1 MSSMERLWKDM
12 ELNGPC
18 PEINP
23 ADIRRRVNTALNAD
37 PSERSIYMRQK
48 IRIAAVMAAAVIAL
62 TGTALAVGTNWDALM
77 EHLGIFAPYVQAVD
91 GVSVT
96 DQGLKVS
103 VVAAL
108 SDESGT
114 KAYVSVTDLTGD
126 RLSENLAYNGRLGTS
141 CISYDPETRT
151 ALLEMPMMTNR
162 DFNKDGSL
170 TLTFASF
177 QPGFRELTGIPFPE
191 QALSTAARSSRL
203 FTDEELTKK
212 TVNSGTEVRGLLPG
226 QNPVKLE
233 GTDLIWISS
242 SGFDENGVFHIL
254 YEMAEGVQCTA
265 DPTPFM
271 EFDDREMPSYRINQ
285 IAWEDGRYLD
295 ISFPDSNVFT
305 RESVPHLELGD
316 MDIRLYTEEDIEGSW
331 ELTFFPENL
340 PQRSAT
346 MSETLS
352 GMSMTGVDLT
362 AISLRL
368 ELTSKGGTPAN
379 YPVSVYLADGTR
391 IDIEGWGSIT
401 DRDDTAMDK
410 VVIDGVTYYRVDG
423 SADPYGER
431 HYAVT
436 WYFPTPIDPA
446 QVAGFSLGYRM
457 YALQDGAA
465 VPTGWLTQLPGE
477 TGK

>member
-12 ELNGPC
+12 ELSGPC

-48 IRIAAVMAAAVIAL
+48 IRMAAVMTAAVIAL

-77 EHLGIFAPYVQAVD
+77 ERLGIFAPYVQAVD

-114 KAYVSVTDLTGD
+114 RAYVAVTDLTGD
-126 RLSENLAYNGRLGTS
+126 RLGENLVYNGRLGSS
-141 CISYDPETRT
+141 CISYDQSTRT
-151 ALLEMPMMTNR
+151 ALLEMPMMTER
-162 DFNKDGSL
+162 DFNEDGSL

-177 QPGFRELTGIPFPE
+177 QPGFRELTGLSFPE
-191 QALSTAARSSRL
+191 AALSTAARSRRP
-203 FTDEELTKK
+203 FADGGLTKQ
-212 TVNSGTEVRGLLPG
+212 TANWGTEARALLPD

-254 YEMAEGVQCTA
+254 YEMAEGVQCVT

-271 EFDDREMPSYRINQ
+271 DVDGQETGSYRINQ
-285 IAWEDGRYLD
+285 LSYEGGRYLD
-295 ISFPDSNVFT
+295 VSFPDSNVFT
-305 RESVPHLELGD
+305 KESVPHLELKD
-316 MDIRLYTEEDIEGSW
+316 MTIRLYTEEDIEGSW

-340 PQRSAT
+340 PQRSAA

-368 ELTSKGGTPAN
+368 ELTSRGGTPAN

-391 IDIEGWGSIT
+391 IDIEDWGQISDLDERMTRIVKDGRVYYGT
-401 DRDDTAMDK
+401 
-410 VVIDGVTYYRVDG
+410 VVTPPGK
-423 SADPYGER
+423 ER
-431 HYAVT
+431 HFAVT
-436 WYFPTPIDPA
+436 WYLPVPIDPE
-446 QVAGFSLGYRM
+446 QVTGFSLGYRM

-465 VPTGWLTQLPGE
+465 VPTGWLTALPGE
-477 TGK
+477 EK

>member
-48 IRIAAVMAAAVIAL
+48 IRIAVVMTAAVIAL

-77 EHLGIFAPYVQAVD
+77 ERLGIFAPYVQAVD

-114 KAYVSVTDLTGD
+114 RAYVAVTDLTGD
-126 RLSENLAYNGRLGTS
+126 RLGENLVYNGRLGSS
-141 CISYDPETRT
+141 CISYDQSTRT
-151 ALLEMPMMTNR
+151 ALLEMPMMTER
-162 DFNKDGSL
+162 DFNEDGSL

-177 QPGFRELTGIPFPE
+177 QPGFRELTGLSFPE
-191 QALSTAARSSRL
+191 AALSTAARSSRL
-203 FTDEELTKK
+203 FTDGELTKK
-212 TVNSGTEVRGLLPG
+212 TVNWGTEARALLPD

-254 YEMAEGVQCTA
+254 YEMAEGVQCVT

-271 EFDDREMPSYRINQ
+271 DVDGQETGSYRINQ
-285 IAWEDGRYLD
+285 LSYEGGRYLD
-295 ISFPDSNVFT
+295 VSFPDSNVFT
-305 RESVPHLELGD
+305 KESVPHLELKD
-316 MDIRLYTEEDIEGSW
+316 MTIRLYTEEDIEGSW

-340 PQRSAT
+340 PQRSAA

-368 ELTSKGGTPAN
+368 ELTSRGGTPAN

-391 IDIEGWGSIT
+391 IDIEDWGQISDLDERMTRIVKDGRVYYGT
-401 DRDDTAMDK
+401 
-410 VVIDGVTYYRVDG
+410 VVTPPGK
-423 SADPYGER
+423 ER
-431 HYAVT
+431 HFAVT
-436 WYFPTPIDPA
+436 WYLPVPIDPE
-446 QVAGFSLGYRM
+446 QVTGFSLGYRR

-465 VPTGWLTQLPGE
+465 VPTGWLTALPGE
-477 TGK
+477 EK

>member
-12 ELNGPC
+12 ELSGPC

-23 ADIRRRVNTALNAD
+23 AHIRRRVNAALNAD

-48 IRIAAVMAAAVIAL
+48 IRMAAVMAAAAIAL

-77 EHLGIFAPYVQAVD
+77 EHLGLFAPYVQTVD
-91 GVSVT
+91 GVSAT

-114 KAYVSVTDLTGD
+114 RAYVAVTDLTGD
-126 RLSENLAYNGRLGTS
+126 RLGENLVYNGRLGSS
-141 CISYDPETRT
+141 CISYDQSTRT
-151 ALLEMPMMTNR
+151 ALLEMPMMTER
-162 DFNKDGSL
+162 DFNEDGSL

-191 QALSTAARSSRL
+191 EALSTAARRSRL
-203 FTDEELTKK
+203 FTDGELTKK
-212 TVNSGTEVRGLLPG
+212 TVNWGTEARALLPD

-254 YEMAEGVQCTA
+254 YEMAEGVQCVT

-271 EFDDREMPSYRINQ
+271 DVDGQETGSYRINQ
-285 IAWEDGRYLD
+285 LSYEDGRYLD

-305 RESVPHLELGD
+305 KESVPHLELKD
-316 MDIRLYTEEDIEGSW
+316 MTIRLYTEEDIEGSW

-340 PQRSAT
+340 PQRSAA

-368 ELTSKGGTPAN
+368 ELTSRGGTPAN

-391 IDIEGWGSIT
+391 IDIEDWGQISDLDERMTRIVKDGRVYYGT
-401 DRDDTAMDK
+401 
-410 VVIDGVTYYRVDG
+410 VVTPPGK
-423 SADPYGER
+423 ER
-431 HYAVT
+431 HFAVT
-436 WYFPTPIDPA
+436 WYLPVPIDPE
-446 QVAGFSLGYRM
+446 QVTGFSLGYRM

-465 VPTGWLTQLPGE
+465 VPTGWLTALPGE
-477 TGK
+477 EK

>member
-1 MSSMERLWKDM
+1 MSSMERLWKDV
-12 ELNGPC
+12 ELPGPC

-23 ADIRRRVNTALNAD
+23 ADIRRRVNAALNAD

-48 IRIAAVMAAAVIAL
+48 LRMAAVMTAAVIAL

-77 EHLGIFAPYVQAVD
+77 EHLGIFAPYVQTVD

-114 KAYVSVTDLTGD
+114 RAYVAVTDLTGD
-126 RLSENLAYNGRLGTS
+126 RLGENLVYNGRLGSS
-141 CISYDPETRT
+141 CISYDQSTRT
-151 ALLEMPMMTNR
+151 ALLEMPMMTER
-162 DFNKDGSL
+162 DFNEDGSL
-170 TLTFASF
+170 TLVFNSF
-177 QPGFRELTGIPFPE
+177 QPGYRELTGIPFPAE
-191 QALSTAARSSRL
+191 ALSTAARSSRL
-203 FTDEELTKK
+203 FTDGELTKK
-212 TVNSGTEVRGLLPG
+212 VVNSGTEARALLPD

-254 YEMAEGVQCTA
+254 YEMAEGVQCVT

-271 EFDDREMPSYRINQ
+271 DVDGQETGSYRINQ
-285 IAWEDGRYLD
+285 LSYGGGRYLD
-295 ISFPDSNVFT
+295 VSFPDSDVFT
-305 RESVPHLELGD
+305 RESVPRLKPGD
-316 MDIRLYTEEDIEGSW
+316 MGIALYTGESIEGSW

-340 PQRSAT
+340 PQRSAA

-368 ELTSKGGTPAN
+368 ELTSGGGTPAY

-391 IDIEGWGSIT
+391 IDAGTKGRIS
-401 DRDDTAMDK
+401 DLDDT
-410 VVIDGVTYYRVDG
+410 VTRVIEDGEVYYRVDVTE
-423 SADPYGER
+423 DLPEER
-431 HYAVT
+431 HFAVT
-436 WYFPTPIDPA
+436 WYLPVPIDPEQA
-446 QVAGFSLGYRM
+446 TGFSLGCRM

-465 VPTGWLTQLPGE
+465 VPTGWLTALPGE
-477 TGK
+477 EG

>member
-12 ELNGPC
+12 ELSGPC

-23 ADIRRRVNTALNAD
+23 AHIRRRVNAALNAD

-48 IRIAAVMAAAVIAL
+48 IRMAAVMAAIAL

-77 EHLGIFAPYVQAVD
+77 EHLGLFAPYVQTVD
-91 GVSVT
+91 GVSAT

-114 KAYVSVTDLTGD
+114 RAYVAVTDLTGD
-126 RLSENLAYNGRLGTS
+126 RLGENLVYNGRLGSS
-141 CISYDPETRT
+141 CISYDQSTRT
-151 ALLEMPMMTNR
+151 ALLEMPMMTER
-162 DFNKDGSL
+162 DFNEDGSL

-191 QALSTAARSSRL
+191 AALSTAARSSRL
-203 FTDEELTKK
+203 FTDGELTKK
-212 TVNSGTEVRGLLPG
+212 VVNHGTEARALLPD

-254 YEMAEGVQCTA
+254 YEMAEGVQCVT

-271 EFDDREMPSYRINQ
+271 DVDGQETGSYRINQ
-285 IAWEDGRYLD
+285 LSYEGGRYLD
-295 ISFPDSNVFT
+295 VSFPDSDVFT
-305 RESVPHLELGD
+305 RESVPRLKPGD
-316 MDIRLYTEEDIEGSW
+316 MGIALYTGESIEGSW

-340 PQRSAT
+340 PQRSAA

-368 ELTSKGGTPAN
+368 ELTSRGGTPAN

-391 IDIEGWGSIT
+391 IDIEDWGQISDLDERMTRIVKDGRVYYGT
-401 DRDDTAMDK
+401 
-410 VVIDGVTYYRVDG
+410 VVTPPGK
-423 SADPYGER
+423 ER
-431 HYAVT
+431 HFAVT
-436 WYFPTPIDPA
+436 WYLPVPIDPE
-446 QVAGFSLGYRM
+446 QVTGFSLGYRM

-465 VPTGWLTQLPGE
+465 VPTGWLTALPGE
-477 TGK
+477 EK

>member
-48 IRIAAVMAAAVIAL
+48 IRMAAVMTAAVIAL

-77 EHLGIFAPYVQAVD
+77 ERLGIFAPYVQAVD

-114 KAYVSVTDLTGD
+114 KTYVSVTDLTGD
-126 RLSENLAYNGRLGTS
+126 RLGENLTYNGKLSSS

-151 ALLEMPMMTNR
+151 ALLEMPMMTSR
-162 DFNKDGSL
+162 YFNEDGSL

-177 QPGFRELTGIPFPE
+177 QPGFRELTGIPFPAE
-191 QALSTAARSSRL
+191 ALSTATRSSRL
-203 FTDEELTKK
+203 FTDGELTEKS
-212 TVNSGTEVRGLLPG
+212 VNSGAEARGLLPG

-254 YEMAEGVQCTA
+254 YEMAEGVTCAA

-271 EFDDREMPSYRINQ
+271 KLDNREILSYRVNQ
-285 IAWEDGRYLD
+285 LVWGDGRYLD
-295 ISFPDSNVFT
+295 VSFPDSNVFT
-305 RESVPHLELGD
+305 RGSLSHLVLED
-316 MDIRLYTEEDIEGSW
+316 MDIRLYTEESIEGNW

-340 PQRSAT
+340 PQRSAA

-352 GMSMTGVDLT
+352 GMSMTSVDLT

-368 ELTSKGGTPAN
+368 ELTSRGGTPAN

-391 IDIEGWGSIT
+391 IDIEDWGQISDLDERMTRIVKDGRVYYGT
-401 DRDDTAMDK
+401 
-410 VVIDGVTYYRVDG
+410 VVTPPGK
-423 SADPYGER
+423 ER
-431 HYAVT
+431 HFAVT
-436 WYFPTPIDPA
+436 WYLPVPIDPE
-446 QVAGFSLGYRM
+446 QVTGFSLGYRM

-465 VPTGWLTQLPGE
+465 VPTGWLTALPGE
-477 TGK
+477 EK

>member
-12 ELNGPC
+12 ELSGPC

-23 ADIRRRVNTALNAD
+23 AHIRRRVNAALNAD

-48 IRIAAVMAAAVIAL
+48 IRMAAVMAAAAIAL

-77 EHLGIFAPYVQAVD
+77 EHMGLFAPYVQTVD
-91 GVSVT
+91 GVSAT

-114 KAYVSVTDLTGD
+114 RAYVAVTDLTGD
-126 RLSENLAYNGRLGTS
+126 RLGENLVYNGRLGSS
-141 CISYDPETRT
+141 CISYDQSTRT
-151 ALLEMPMMTNR
+151 ALLEMPMMTER
-162 DFNKDGSL
+162 DFNEDGSL

-177 QPGFRELTGIPFPE
+177 QPGFRELTGLSFPE
-191 QALSTAARSSRL
+191 AALSTAARSSRL
-203 FTDEELTKK
+203 FTDGELTKK
-212 TVNSGTEVRGLLPG
+212 TVNWGTKARALLPD

-254 YEMAEGVQCTA
+254 YEMAEGVTCAA

-271 EFDDREMPSYRINQ
+271 KLDNREILSYRVNQ
-285 IAWEDGRYLD
+285 LAWEDGRYLD

-305 RESVPHLELGD
+305 KESVPHLELKD
-316 MDIRLYTEEDIEGSW
+316 MTIRLYTEEDIEGSW

-368 ELTSKGGTPAN
+368 ELTSRGGTPAN

-391 IDIEGWGSIT
+391 IDIEDWGQISDLDERMTRIVKDGRVYYGT
-401 DRDDTAMDK
+401 
-410 VVIDGVTYYRVDG
+410 VVTPPGK
-423 SADPYGER
+423 ER
-431 HYAVT
+431 HFAVT
-436 WYFPTPIDPA
+436 WYLPVPIDPE
-446 QVAGFSLGYRM
+446 QVTGFSLGYRM

-465 VPTGWLTQLPGE
+465 VPTGWLTALPGE
-477 TGK
+477 EK

>member
-12 ELNGPC
+12 ELSGPC

-23 ADIRRRVNTALNAD
+23 AHIRRRVNAALNAD

-48 IRIAAVMAAAVIAL
+48 IRMAAVMAAAAIAL

-77 EHLGIFAPYVQAVD
+77 EHLGLFAPYVQTVD
-91 GVSVT
+91 GVSAT

-114 KAYVSVTDLTGD
+114 RAYVAVTDLTGD
-126 RLSENLAYNGRLGTS
+126 RLGENLVYNGRLGSS
-141 CISYDPETRT
+141 CISYDQSTRT
-151 ALLEMPMMTNR
+151 ALLEMPMMTER
-162 DFNKDGSL
+162 DFNEDGSL

-191 QALSTAARSSRL
+191 EALSTAARRSRL
-203 FTDEELTKK
+203 FTDGELTKK
-212 TVNSGTEVRGLLPG
+212 TVNWGTEARALLPD

-254 YEMAEGVQCTA
+254 YEMAEGVQCVT

-271 EFDDREMPSYRINQ
+271 DVDGQETGSYRINQ
-285 IAWEDGRYLD
+285 LSYGGGRYLD
-295 ISFPDSNVFT
+295 VSFPDSDVFT
-305 RESVPHLELGD
+305 RESVPRLKPGD
-316 MDIRLYTEEDIEGSW
+316 MGIALYTGESIEGSW

-340 PQRSAT
+340 PQRSAA

-368 ELTSKGGTPAN
+368 ELTSRGGTPAN

-391 IDIEGWGSIT
+391 IDIEDWGQISDLDERMTRIVKDGRVYYGT
-401 DRDDTAMDK
+401 
-410 VVIDGVTYYRVDG
+410 VVTPPGK
-423 SADPYGER
+423 ER
-431 HYAVT
+431 HFAVT
-436 WYFPTPIDPA
+436 WYLPVPIDPE
-446 QVAGFSLGYRM
+446 QVTGFSLGYRM

-465 VPTGWLTQLPGE
+465 VPTGWLTALPGE
-477 TGK
+477 EK

>member
-48 IRIAAVMAAAVIAL
+48 IRIAAVMAAAMIAL

-77 EHLGIFAPYVQAVD
+77 EHLGIFAPYVQDVD

-114 KAYVSVTDLTGD
+114 KTYVSVTDLTGD
-126 RLSENLAYNGRLGTS
+126 RLSENLTYNGRLGTS

-151 ALLEMPMMTNR
+151 ALLEMPMMISR
-162 DFNKDGSL
+162 YFNEDGSL

-177 QPGFRELTGIPFPE
+177 QPGLRELTGIPFPE
-191 QALSTAARSSRL
+191 EALSTAARRSRL

-254 YEMAEGVQCTA
+254 YEMAEGVTCAA

-271 EFDDREMPSYRINQ
+271 KLDNREILSYRINQ
-285 IAWEDGRYLD
+285 LVWGDGRYLD
-295 ISFPDSNVFT
+295 VSFPDSDVFT
-305 RESVPHLELGD
+305 RESLSHLELED
-316 MDIRLYTEEDIEGSW
+316 MDIRLYTEESIEGNW
-331 ELTFFPENL
+331 ELTFFPKNL
-340 PQRSAT
+340 SQRSAT

-352 GMSMTGVDLT
+352 GMSMTSVDLT

-368 ELTSKGGTPAN
+368 ELTSKGGTPAA

-391 IDIEGWGSIT
+391 IDIEGWGQISDLDERMT
-401 DRDDTAMDK
+401 RVVEDGK
-410 VVIDGVTYYRVDG
+410 VYYGIDVTEPG
-423 SADPYGER
+423 KER
-431 HYAVT
+431 HFAVT
-436 WYFPTPIDPA
+436 WYFPAPIDPA
-446 QVAGFSLGYRM
+446 QVTGFSLGYRM
-457 YALQDGAA
+457 YAIQDGAA
-465 VPTGWLTQLPGE
+465 VPTGWLTELPGQE
-477 TGK
+477 K

>member
-12 ELNGPC
+12 ELSGPC

-23 ADIRRRVNTALNAD
+23 AHIRRRVNAALNAD

-48 IRIAAVMAAAVIAL
+48 IRMAAVMAAAAIAL

-77 EHLGIFAPYVQAVD
+77 EHLGLFAPYVQTVD
-91 GVSVT
+91 GVSAT

-114 KAYVSVTDLTGD
+114 RAYVAVTDLTGD
-126 RLSENLAYNGRLGTS
+126 RLGENLVYNGRLGSS
-141 CISYDPETRT
+141 CISYDQSTRT
-151 ALLEMPMMTNR
+151 ALLEMPMMTER
-162 DFNKDGSL
+162 DFNEDGSL

-191 QALSTAARSSRL
+191 AALSTAARSSRL
-203 FTDEELTKK
+203 FTDGELTKK
-212 TVNSGTEVRGLLPG
+212 TVNWGTEARALLPD

-254 YEMAEGVQCTA
+254 YEMAEGVQCAA

-271 EFDDREMPSYRINQ
+271 DVDGQETGSYRINQ
-285 IAWEDGRYLD
+285 LSYEGGRYLD
-295 ISFPDSNVFT
+295 VSFPDSDVFT
-305 RESVPHLELGD
+305 RESVPRLKPGD
-316 MDIRLYTEEDIEGSW
+316 MGIALYTGESIEGSW

-368 ELTSKGGTPAN
+368 ELTSRGGTPAN

-391 IDIEGWGSIT
+391 IDIEDWGQISDLDERMTRIVKDGRVYYGT
-401 DRDDTAMDK
+401 
-410 VVIDGVTYYRVDG
+410 VVTPPGK
-423 SADPYGER
+423 ER
-431 HYAVT
+431 HFAVT
-436 WYFPTPIDPA
+436 WYLPVPIDPE
-446 QVAGFSLGYRM
+446 QVTGFSLGYRM

-465 VPTGWLTQLPGE
+465 VPTGWLTALPGE
-477 TGK
+477 EK

>member
-1 MSSMERLWKDM
+1 MEKLWKDM

-23 ADIRRRVNTALNAD
+23 AHIRRRVNAALNAD

-77 EHLGIFAPYVQAVD
+77 EHLGIFAPYVQTVD

-96 DQGLKVS
+96 DQGLEVS

-114 KAYVSVTDLTGD
+114 RAYVAVTDLTGD
-126 RLSENLAYNGRLGTS
+126 RLGENLAYNGKQSSS

-170 TLTFASF
+170 TLVFTSF
-177 QPGFRELTGIPFPE
+177 QPGLRELTGIPFPE
-191 QALSTAARSSRL
+191 EALSTATRSSRL
-203 FTDEELTKK
+203 LTDGELTKK
-212 TVNSGTEVRGLLPG
+212 VVNSGTEARVLLPD

-254 YEMAEGVQCTA
+254 YEMAEGVQCAA

-271 EFDDREMPSYRINQ
+271 EFDDRDAASYRINQ
-285 IAWEDGRYLD
+285 LAWEDGRYLD
-295 ISFPDSNVFT
+295 VSFPDSNVFT
-305 RESVPHLELGD
+305 RESVPHLELEE
-316 MDIRLYTEEDIEGSW
+316 MDIRLYTGESIEGSW
-331 ELTFFPENL
+331 ELTFFPDNL
-340 PQRSAT
+340 PKRSAT

-368 ELTSKGGTPAN
+368 ELTSGGGTPAY

-391 IDIEGWGSIT
+391 IDAGTNGRIS
-401 DRDDTAMDK
+401 DLDDTATR
-410 VVIDGVTYYRVDG
+410 VIIDGEVYYRIDVTEE
-423 SADPYGER
+423 PPEER
-431 HYAVT
+431 HFAVT
-436 WYFPTPIDPA
+436 WYFPAPIDPA
-446 QVAGFSLGYRM
+446 QVTGFSLGYRM

-465 VPTGWLTQLPGE
+465 VPTGWLAELPG
-477 TGK
+477 

>member
-12 ELNGPC
+12 ELSGPC

-23 ADIRRRVNTALNAD
+23 AHIRRRVNAALNAD

-48 IRIAAVMAAAVIAL
+48 IRMAAVMAAAAIAL

-77 EHLGIFAPYVQAVD
+77 EHLGLFAPYVQTVD
-91 GVSVT
+91 GVSAT

-114 KAYVSVTDLTGD
+114 RAYVAVTDLTGD
-126 RLSENLAYNGRLGTS
+126 RLGENLVYNGRLGSS
-141 CISYDPETRT
+141 CISYDQSTRT
-151 ALLEMPMMTNR
+151 ALLEMPMMTER
-162 DFNKDGSL
+162 DFNEDGSL

-177 QPGFRELTGIPFPE
+177 QPGFRELTGIPFPAE
-191 QALSTAARSSRL
+191 ALSTAARRSRL
-203 FTDEELTKK
+203 FTDGELTKK
-212 TVNSGTEVRGLLPG
+212 TVNWGTEARALLPD

-254 YEMAEGVQCTA
+254 YEMAEGVQCVT

-271 EFDDREMPSYRINQ
+271 DVDGQETGSYRINQ
-285 IAWEDGRYLD
+285 LSYEGGRYLD
-295 ISFPDSNVFT
+295 VSFPDSDVFT
-305 RESVPHLELGD
+305 RESVPRLKPGD
-316 MDIRLYTEEDIEGSW
+316 MGIALYTGESIEGSW

-368 ELTSKGGTPAN
+368 ELTSRGGTPAN

-391 IDIEGWGSIT
+391 IDIEDWGQISDLDERMTRIVKDGRVYYGT
-401 DRDDTAMDK
+401 
-410 VVIDGVTYYRVDG
+410 VVTPPGK
-423 SADPYGER
+423 ER
-431 HYAVT
+431 HFAVT
-436 WYFPTPIDPA
+436 WYLPVPIDPE
-446 QVAGFSLGYRM
+446 QVTGFSLGYRM

-465 VPTGWLTQLPGE
+465 VPTGWLTALPGE
-477 TGK
+477 EK

>member
-12 ELNGPC
+12 ELSGPC

-23 ADIRRRVNTALNAD
+23 AHIRRRVNAALNAD

-48 IRIAAVMAAAVIAL
+48 IRMAAVMAAAAIAL

-77 EHLGIFAPYVQAVD
+77 EHMGLFAPYVQTVD
-91 GVSVT
+91 GVSAT

-114 KAYVSVTDLTGD
+114 RAYVAVTDLTGD
-126 RLSENLAYNGRLGTS
+126 RLGENLVYNGRLGSS
-141 CISYDPETRT
+141 CISYDQSTRT
-151 ALLEMPMMTNR
+151 ALLEMPMMTER
-162 DFNKDGSL
+162 DFNEDGSL

-177 QPGFRELTGIPFPE
+177 QPGFRELTGLSFPE
-191 QALSTAARSSRL
+191 AALSTAARSSRL
-203 FTDEELTKK
+203 FTDGELTKK
-212 TVNSGTEVRGLLPG
+212 TVNWGTEARALLPD

-254 YEMAEGVQCTA
+254 YEMAEGVQCVT

-271 EFDDREMPSYRINQ
+271 DVDGQETGSYRINQ
-285 IAWEDGRYLD
+285 LSYEGGRYLD
-295 ISFPDSNVFT
+295 VSFPDSNVFT
-305 RESVPHLELGD
+305 KESVPHLELKD
-316 MDIRLYTEEDIEGSW
+316 MTIRLYTEEDIEGSW

-340 PQRSAT
+340 PQRSAA

-368 ELTSKGGTPAN
+368 ELTSRGGTPAN

-391 IDIEGWGSIT
+391 IDIEDWGQISDLDERMTRIVKDGRVYYGT
-401 DRDDTAMDK
+401 
-410 VVIDGVTYYRVDG
+410 VVTPPGK
-423 SADPYGER
+423 ER
-431 HYAVT
+431 HFAVT
-436 WYFPTPIDPA
+436 WYLPVPIDPE
-446 QVAGFSLGYRM
+446 QVTGFSLGYRM

-465 VPTGWLTQLPGE
+465 VPTGWLTALPGE
-477 TGK
+477 EK

>member
-12 ELNGPC
+12 ELSGPC

-23 ADIRRRVNTALNAD
+23 AHIRRRVNAALNAD

-48 IRIAAVMAAAVIAL
+48 IRMAAVMAAIAL

-77 EHLGIFAPYVQAVD
+77 EHLGLFAPYVQTVD
-91 GVSVT
+91 GVSAT

-114 KAYVSVTDLTGD
+114 RAYVAVTDLTGD
-126 RLSENLAYNGRLGTS
+126 RLGENLVYNGRLGSS
-141 CISYDPETRT
+141 CISYDQSTRT
-151 ALLEMPMMTNR
+151 ALLEMPMMTER
-162 DFNKDGSL
+162 DFNEDGSL

-191 QALSTAARSSRL
+191 AALSTAARSSRL
-203 FTDEELTKK
+203 FTDGELTKK
-212 TVNSGTEVRGLLPG
+212 VVNHGTEARALLPD

-254 YEMAEGVQCTA
+254 YEMAEGVQCVT

-271 EFDDREMPSYRINQ
+271 DVDGQETGSNAINQ
-285 IAWEDGRYLD
+285 LSYEGGRYLD
-295 ISFPDSNVFT
+295 VSFPDSDVFT
-305 RESVPHLELGD
+305 RESVPRLKPGD
-316 MDIRLYTEEDIEGSW
+316 MGIALYTGESIEGSW

-340 PQRSAT
+340 PQRSAA

-368 ELTSKGGTPAN
+368 ELTSRGGTPAN

-391 IDIEGWGSIT
+391 IDIEDWGQISDLDERMTRIVKDGRVYYGT
-401 DRDDTAMDK
+401 
-410 VVIDGVTYYRVDG
+410 VVTPPGK
-423 SADPYGER
+423 ER
-431 HYAVT
+431 HFAVT
-436 WYFPTPIDPA
+436 WYLPVPIDPE
-446 QVAGFSLGYRM
+446 QVTGFSLGYRM

-465 VPTGWLTQLPGE
+465 VPTGWLTALPGE
-477 TGK
+477 EK

>member
-12 ELNGPC
+12 ELSGPC

-23 ADIRRRVNTALNAD
+23 AHIRRRVNAALNAD

-48 IRIAAVMAAAVIAL
+48 IRMAAVMAAIAL

-77 EHLGIFAPYVQAVD
+77 EHLGLFAPYVQTVD
-91 GVSVT
+91 GVSAT

-114 KAYVSVTDLTGD
+114 RAYVAVTDLTGD
-126 RLSENLAYNGRLGTS
+126 RLGENLVYNGRLGSS
-141 CISYDPETRT
+141 CISYDQSTRT
-151 ALLEMPMMTNR
+151 ALLEMPMMTER
-162 DFNKDGSL
+162 DFNEDGSL

-177 QPGFRELTGIPFPE
+177 QPGFRELTGIPFPAA
-191 QALSTAARSSRL
+191 ALSTAARSSRL
-203 FTDEELTKK
+203 FTDGELTKK
-212 TVNSGTEVRGLLPG
+212 TVNWGTEARALLPD

-254 YEMAEGVQCTA
+254 YEMAEGVQCAA
-265 DPTPFM
+265 DPTPAM
-271 EFDDREMPSYRINQ
+271 EFDDRETPSYRINQ

-305 RESVPHLELGD
+305 KESVPHLELKD
-316 MDIRLYTEEDIEGSW
+316 MTIRLYTEEDIEGSW

-340 PQRSAT
+340 PQRSAA

-368 ELTSKGGTPAN
+368 ELTSRGGTPAN

-391 IDIEGWGSIT
+391 IDIEDWGQISDLDERMTRIVKDGRVYYGT
-401 DRDDTAMDK
+401 
-410 VVIDGVTYYRVDG
+410 VVTPPGK
-423 SADPYGER
+423 ER
-431 HYAVT
+431 HFAVT
-436 WYFPTPIDPA
+436 WYLPVPIDPE
-446 QVAGFSLGYRM
+446 QVTGFSLGYRM

-465 VPTGWLTQLPGE
+465 VPTGWLTALPGE
-477 TGK
+477 EK

>member
-12 ELNGPC
+12 ELSGPC

-23 ADIRRRVNTALNAD
+23 AHIRRRVNAALNAD

-48 IRIAAVMAAAVIAL
+48 IRMAAVMTAAVIAL

-77 EHLGIFAPYVQAVD
+77 EHLGIFAPYVQTVD

-114 KAYVSVTDLTGD
+114 RAYVAVTDLTGD
-126 RLSENLAYNGRLGTS
+126 RLGENLVYNGRLGSS
-141 CISYDPETRT
+141 CISYDQSTRT
-151 ALLEMPMMTNR
+151 ALLEMPMMTER
-162 DFNKDGSL
+162 DFNEDGSL

-191 QALSTAARSSRL
+191 AALSTAARSSRL
-203 FTDEELTKK
+203 FTDGELTKK
-212 TVNSGTEVRGLLPG
+212 TVNWGTEARALLPD

-254 YEMAEGVQCTA
+254 YEMAEGVQCVT

-271 EFDDREMPSYRINQ
+271 DVDGQETGSYRINQ
-285 IAWEDGRYLD
+285 LSYEGGRYLD
-295 ISFPDSNVFT
+295 VSFPDSNVFT
-305 RESVPHLELGD
+305 KESVPHLELKD
-316 MDIRLYTEEDIEGSW
+316 MTIRLYTEEDIEGSW

-368 ELTSKGGTPAN
+368 ELTSRGGTPAN

-391 IDIEGWGSIT
+391 IDIEDWGQISDLDERMTRIVKDGRVYYGT
-401 DRDDTAMDK
+401 
-410 VVIDGVTYYRVDG
+410 VVTPPGK
-423 SADPYGER
+423 ER
-431 HYAVT
+431 HFAVT
-436 WYFPTPIDPA
+436 WYLPVPIDPE
-446 QVAGFSLGYRM
+446 QVTGFSLGYRM

-465 VPTGWLTQLPGE
+465 VPTGWLTALPGE
-477 TGK
+477 EG

>member
-1 MSSMERLWKDM
+1 M
-12 ELNGPC
+12 
-18 PEINP
+18 
-23 ADIRRRVNTALNAD
+23 
-37 PSERSIYMRQK
+37 
-48 IRIAAVMAAAVIAL
+48 
-62 TGTALAVGTNWDALM
+62 
-77 EHLGIFAPYVQAVD
+77 
-91 GVSVT
+91 
-96 DQGLKVS
+96 
-103 VVAAL
+103 
-108 SDESGT
+108 
-114 KAYVSVTDLTGD
+114 
-126 RLSENLAYNGRLGTS
+126 
-141 CISYDPETRT
+141 
-151 ALLEMPMMTNR
+151 
-162 DFNKDGSL
+162 
-170 TLTFASF
+170 
-177 QPGFRELTGIPFPE
+177 
-191 QALSTAARSSRL
+191 
-203 FTDEELTKK
+203 
-212 TVNSGTEVRGLLPG
+212 
-226 QNPVKLE
+226 KLE

-352 GMSMTGVDLT
+352 GMAMTGVDLT

-446 QVAGFSLGYRM
+446 QVTGFSLGYRM
-457 YALQDGAA
+457 YAIHDGAA

>member
-12 ELNGPC
+12 ELSGPC

-23 ADIRRRVNTALNAD
+23 AHIRRRVNAALNAD

-48 IRIAAVMAAAVIAL
+48 IRMAAVMAAAAIAL

-77 EHLGIFAPYVQAVD
+77 EHMGLFAPYVQTVD
-91 GVSVT
+91 GVSAT

-114 KAYVSVTDLTGD
+114 RAYVAVTDLTGD
-126 RLSENLAYNGRLGTS
+126 RLGENLVYNGRLGSS
-141 CISYDPETRT
+141 CISYDQSTRT

-162 DFNKDGSL
+162 DFNEDGSL

-177 QPGFRELTGIPFPE
+177 QPGFRELTGIPFPAE
-191 QALSTAARSSRL
+191 ALSTAARRSRL
-203 FTDEELTKK
+203 FTDGELTKK
-212 TVNSGTEVRGLLPG
+212 TVNWGTEARALLPD

-254 YEMAEGVQCTA
+254 YEMAEGVQCAA

-271 EFDDREMPSYRINQ
+271 EFDDRETISYRINQ
-285 IAWEDGRYLD
+285 LAWEGGRYLD
-295 ISFPDSNVFT
+295 VSFPDSDVFT
-305 RESVPHLELGD
+305 RESVPRLKPGD
-316 MDIRLYTEEDIEGSW
+316 MGIALYTGESIEGSW

-340 PQRSAT
+340 PQRSAA

-368 ELTSKGGTPAN
+368 ELTSRGGTPAN

-391 IDIEGWGSIT
+391 IDIEDWGQISDLDERMTRIVKDGRVYYGT
-401 DRDDTAMDK
+401 
-410 VVIDGVTYYRVDG
+410 VVTPPGK
-423 SADPYGER
+423 ER
-431 HYAVT
+431 HFAVT
-436 WYFPTPIDPA
+436 WYLPVPIDPE
-446 QVAGFSLGYRM
+446 QVTGFSLGYRM

-465 VPTGWLTQLPGE
+465 VPTGWLTALPGE
-477 TGK
+477 EK

>member
-12 ELNGPC
+12 ELSGPC

-23 ADIRRRVNTALNAD
+23 ADIRRRVNAALNAD

-48 IRIAAVMAAAVIAL
+48 IRMAAVMTAAVIAL

-77 EHLGIFAPYVQAVD
+77 EHLGIFAPYVQDVD

-114 KAYVSVTDLTGD
+114 KTYVSVTDLTGD
-126 RLSENLAYNGRLGTS
+126 RLGENLVYNGRLGSS
-141 CISYDPETRT
+141 CISYDSETRT
-151 ALLEMPMMTNR
+151 ALLEMPMMTER
-162 DFNKDGSL
+162 DFNEDGSL

-177 QPGFRELTGIPFPE
+177 QPGLRELTGIPFPE
-191 QALSTAARSSRL
+191 EALSTATRRSRL
-203 FTDEELTKK
+203 FTDEELTEKS
-212 TVNSGTEVRGLLPG
+212 VNSGAEARGLLPG

-254 YEMAEGVQCTA
+254 YEMAEGVTCA
-265 DPTPFM
+265 ANPTPFM
-271 EFDDREMPSYRINQ
+271 KLDNQEILSYRINQ
-285 IAWEDGRYLD
+285 LVWEDGRYLD
-295 ISFPDSNVFT
+295 VSFPDSDVFT
-305 RESVPHLELGD
+305 RESLSHLELED
-316 MDIRLYTEEDIEGSW
+316 MDIRLYTEASIEGNW
-331 ELTFFPENL
+331 ELTFFPKNL
-340 PQRSAT
+340 PQRSAA

-368 ELTSKGGTPAN
+368 ELTSRGGTPAN

-391 IDIEGWGSIT
+391 IDIEDWGQISDLDERMTRIVKDGRVYYGT
-401 DRDDTAMDK
+401 
-410 VVIDGVTYYRVDG
+410 VVTPPGK
-423 SADPYGER
+423 ER
-431 HYAVT
+431 HFAVT
-436 WYFPTPIDPA
+436 WYLPVPIDPE
-446 QVAGFSLGYRM
+446 QVTGFSLGYRM

-465 VPTGWLTQLPGE
+465 VPTGWLTALPGE
-477 TGK
+477 EK

>member
-12 ELNGPC
+12 ELSGPC

-23 ADIRRRVNTALNAD
+23 AHIRRRVNAALNAD

-48 IRIAAVMAAAVIAL
+48 IRMAAVMAAAAIAL

-77 EHLGIFAPYVQAVD
+77 EHMGLFAPYVQTVD
-91 GVSVT
+91 GVSAT

-114 KAYVSVTDLTGD
+114 RAYVAVTDLTGD
-126 RLSENLAYNGRLGTS
+126 RLGENLVYNGRLGSS
-141 CISYDPETRT
+141 CISYDQSTRT

-191 QALSTAARSSRL
+191 AALSTAARSSRL
-203 FTDEELTKK
+203 FTDGELTKK
-212 TVNSGTEVRGLLPG
+212 TVNSGAEARGLLPG

-242 SGFDENGVFHIL
+242 SGFDGNGVFHIL
-254 YEMAEGVQCTA
+254 YEMAEGVQCAA

-271 EFDDREMPSYRINQ
+271 EFDDRETTSYRINQ
-285 IAWEDGRYLD
+285 LAWEDGRYLD
-295 ISFPDSNVFT
+295 VSFPDSGVFT
-305 RESVPHLELGD
+305 RESVPHLELED
-316 MDIRLYTEEDIEGSW
+316 MNIRLYTEESIEGSW

-340 PQRSAT
+340 PQRSAA

-368 ELTSKGGTPAN
+368 ELTSGGGTPAY

-391 IDIEGWGSIT
+391 IDAGTNGRIS
-401 DRDDTAMDK
+401 DLDDTATR
-410 VVIDGVTYYRVDG
+410 VIIDGEVYYEIDVTEE
-423 SADPYGER
+423 PPEER
-431 HYAVT
+431 HFAVT
-436 WYFPTPIDPA
+436 WYLPVPIDPE
-446 QVAGFSLGYRM
+446 QVTGFSLGYRM

-477 TGK
+477 EK

>member
-12 ELNGPC
+12 ELSGPC

-23 ADIRRRVNTALNAD
+23 AHIRRRVNAALNAD

-48 IRIAAVMAAAVIAL
+48 IRMAAVMAAAAIAL

-77 EHLGIFAPYVQAVD
+77 EHMGLFAPYVQTVD
-91 GVSVT
+91 GVSAT

-114 KAYVSVTDLTGD
+114 RAYVAVTDLTGD
-126 RLSENLAYNGRLGTS
+126 RLGENLVYNGRLGSS
-141 CISYDPETRT
+141 CISYDQSTRT

-162 DFNKDGSL
+162 DFNEDGSL

-177 QPGFRELTGIPFPE
+177 QPGFRELTGIPFPAA
-191 QALSTAARSSRL
+191 ALSTAARSSRL
-203 FTDEELTKK
+203 FTDGELTKK
-212 TVNSGTEVRGLLPG
+212 TVNWGTEARALLPD

-242 SGFDENGVFHIL
+242 SGFDGNGVFHIL
-254 YEMAEGVQCTA
+254 YEMAEGVTCAA

-271 EFDDREMPSYRINQ
+271 KLDNREILSYRVNQ
-285 IAWEDGRYLD
+285 LVWEDGRYLD

-316 MDIRLYTEEDIEGSW
+316 MDIRLYTEEDIEGNW

-368 ELTSKGGTPAN
+368 ELTSGGGTPAY

-391 IDIEGWGSIT
+391 IDAGTNGRIS
-401 DRDDTAMDK
+401 DLDDTATR
-410 VVIDGVTYYRVDG
+410 VIIDGEVYYEIDVTEE
-423 SADPYGER
+423 PPEER
-431 HYAVT
+431 HFAVT
-436 WYFPTPIDPA
+436 WYLPVPIDPE
-446 QVAGFSLGYRM
+446 QVTGFSLGYRM

-465 VPTGWLTQLPGE
+465 VPTGWLTALPGE
-477 TGK
+477 EK

>member
-12 ELNGPC
+12 ELSGPC

-48 IRIAAVMAAAVIAL
+48 IRMAAVMTAAVIAL

-77 EHLGIFAPYVQAVD
+77 ERLGIFAPYVQAVD

-114 KAYVSVTDLTGD
+114 RAYVAVTDLTGD
-126 RLSENLAYNGRLGTS
+126 RLGENLVYNGRLGSS
-141 CISYDPETRT
+141 CISYDQSTRT
-151 ALLEMPMMTNR
+151 ALLEMPMMTER
-162 DFNKDGSL
+162 DFNEDGSL

-177 QPGFRELTGIPFPE
+177 QPGFRELTGLSFPE
-191 QALSTAARSSRL
+191 AALSTAARSSRL
-203 FTDEELTKK
+203 FTDGELTKK
-212 TVNSGTEVRGLLPG
+212 TVNWGTEARALLPD

-254 YEMAEGVQCTA
+254 YEMAEGVQCVT

-271 EFDDREMPSYRINQ
+271 DVDGQETGSYRINQ
-285 IAWEDGRYLD
+285 LSYEGGRYLD
-295 ISFPDSNVFT
+295 VSFPDSNVFT
-305 RESVPHLELGD
+305 KESVPHLELKD
-316 MDIRLYTEEDIEGSW
+316 MTIRLYTEEDIEGSW

-340 PQRSAT
+340 PQRSAA

-368 ELTSKGGTPAN
+368 ELTSRGGTPAN

-391 IDIEGWGSIT
+391 IDIEDWGQISDLDERMTRIVKDGRVYYGT
-401 DRDDTAMDK
+401 
-410 VVIDGVTYYRVDG
+410 VVTPPGK
-423 SADPYGER
+423 ER
-431 HYAVT
+431 HFAVT
-436 WYFPTPIDPA
+436 WYLPVPIDPE
-446 QVAGFSLGYRM
+446 QVTGFSLGYRM

-465 VPTGWLTQLPGE
+465 VPTGWLTALPGE
-477 TGK
+477 EK